1 MVKEISMLA
10 TVAAT
15 ATATATAT
23 VWRLEK
29 NKINLAKSFSFSL

>member
-1 MVKEISMLA
+1 MVEEISMLA

-15 ATATATAT
+15 ATATAT

-29 NKINLAKSFSFSL
+29 NKLNLAKSFSFSL